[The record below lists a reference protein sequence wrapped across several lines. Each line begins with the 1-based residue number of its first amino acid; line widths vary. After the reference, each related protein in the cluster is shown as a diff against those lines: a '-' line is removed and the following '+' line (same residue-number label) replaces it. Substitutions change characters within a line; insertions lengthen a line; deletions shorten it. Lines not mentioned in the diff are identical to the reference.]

1 MQTSTRK
8 YNILKELILSKKLI
22 NVSGSSGSGKTTFV
36 LEIVSNFLLQDIN
49 NENSC
54 VWIQACEQ
62 FPKKRLSTM
71 FQATS
76 QDLIYLKLH
85 FFIIPKSSVCR
96 SLQEQNKIIK
106 KMLSTPLSLPPD
118 VKFIVIDN
126 ISHHLRY
133 ERSLNK
139 DFQNA
144 SELLD
149 SFYEE
154 VMMPIMLFCL
164 REDIYLFL
172 IHEISYNPDINRS
185 QPFFWKLYE
194 RLNMVNITLESDW
207 YQKTNILKIF
217 DEKNYLELPY
227 VIYDMG
233 FKWI

>member
-1 MQTSTRK
+1 
-8 YNILKELILSKKLI
+8 
-22 NVSGSSGSGKTTFV
+22 
-36 LEIVSNFLLQDIN
+36 
-49 NENSC
+49 
-54 VWIQACEQ
+54 
-62 FPKKRLSTM
+62 
-71 FQATS
+71 
-76 QDLIYLKLH
+76 
-85 FFIIPKSSVCR
+85 
-96 SLQEQNKIIK
+96 
-106 KMLSTPLSLPPD
+106 MLSTPLSLPPD